1 MAKLSGGLS
10 RSVPK
15 VYLTSKGLEE
25 ARVELNFLKTT
36 KRVQVAERIQRA
48 REFGDVVENAEYDAA
63 LDEQTMVE
71 NRIAYLED
79 VLKNAKV
86 ISHSTQNDF
95 VVIGSTVKVEL
106 DGETDVLTIV
116 GKVEANPAKKK
127 ISNESPLGS
136 ALLGAKKGEVVEVAT
151 PIVRYKC
158 KVLNIK

>member
-1 MAKLSGGLS
+1 MNKSGGLS

-25 ARVELNFLKTT
+25 AKAELNFLKTT
-36 KRVQVAERIQRA
+36 KRDEITERIRGA
-48 REFGDVVENAEYDAA
+48 RDFGDVTENAEYDAA

-71 NRIAYLED
+71 NRIVYLED

-86 ISHSTQNDF
+86 ITSDPSNDF
-95 VVIGSTVKVEL
+95 VVIGSTVKLEL
-106 DGETDVLTIV
+106 DGETDELTIV
-116 GKVEANPAKKK
+116 GKVEANPSKKM

-158 KVLNIK
+158 KVLAIK

>member
-1 MAKLSGGLS
+1 MLKSGGFTK
-10 RSVPK
+10 SVPK

-25 ARVELNFLKTT
+25 AKVELNYLKTT
-36 KRVQVAERIQRA
+36 KREEITERIRRA

-106 DGETDVLTIV
+106 DGETDMLTIV
-116 GKVEANPAKKK
+116 GKVEANPAKKR

-136 ALLGAKKGEVVEVAT
+136 ALLGAKMGEVVEVAT

-158 KVLNIK
+158 KVLEIK